1 MSKSHKHKHTDL
13 EKQIKF
19 ADHMKSFAVSTT
31 ACIFYYMYNSTS
43 DYFFINITTFLVA
56 LHCGFDIFYTDQWD
70 HRIHHVFVLSFFY
83 YKYFMHSIPH
93 QEDAFITVALMA
105 TELSSPFYNFARM
118 IELYPL
124 PLIPK
129 SLNKYIIFGCDLSFA
144 ALFYYTRVINFNS
157 ISVTNPDTHILL
169 ARYNGSSYLSTFLIY
184 YGLFGLGLLN
194 MYWFTLILRKL
205 SKLVGLNNSI
215 SQLSI
220 IQTSISEPLQ
230 LINDFRYI
238 AYLFLSVKIGL
249 RLYYLA
255 FNNDNNI
262 NWYSIYVAIVS
273 ILLYNQIQP
282 FYDWTPIIIVSCSL
296 SLYFALSIYLV

>member
-1 MSKSHKHKHTDL
+1 
-13 EKQIKF
+13 
-19 ADHMKSFAVSTT
+19 
-31 ACIFYYMYNSTS
+31 
-43 DYFFINITTFLVA
+43 
-56 LHCGFDIFYTDQWD
+56 
-70 HRIHHVFVLSFFY
+70 VLSFFY

-93 QEDAFITVALMA
+93 QEDSFITVALMA

-157 ISVTNPDTHILL
+157 IIVTNPDTHILL
-169 ARYNGSSYLSTFLIY
+169 ARYNGSSYVSTFMIY